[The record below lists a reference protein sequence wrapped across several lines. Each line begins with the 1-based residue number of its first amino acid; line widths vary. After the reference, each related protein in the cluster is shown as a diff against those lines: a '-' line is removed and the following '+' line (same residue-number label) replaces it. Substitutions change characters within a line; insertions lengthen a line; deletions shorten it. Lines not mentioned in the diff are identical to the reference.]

1 MNISDEKLVAFMDGE
16 LSAAE
21 MASLENTVS
30 TSPEL
35 ARRLELL
42 CGADEKIRQGFAA
55 FDARPI
61 RADTKDLINNAAN
74 AADKENV
81 GAGDNVVAFKA
92 KPQLNTGATSS
103 IWMRQAIA
111 ASIALVI
118 GFGGGAFVFPGS
130 GQTETSSTNNIYQTA
145 GLVDNKSP
153 LFSVLET
160 SQSASTVQLEGY
172 SNVSATPVS
181 TFQTYDNDYCR
192 EFDVQSS
199 GSTSRNIACR
209 NGGAWT
215 IVASV
220 LHNNKSPDAGVNFI
234 TASDGTPQL
243 LDAVVLQLIEGDI
256 LDKEDEAKLLS
267 NSWR

>member
-1 MNISDEKLVAFMDGE
+1 MNVSDEKLVAFMDGE

-21 MASLENTVS
+21 MATIENAIA

-35 ARRLELL
+35 TQRLELL

-61 RADTKDLINNAAN
+61 RTDTKELINNAAN
-74 AADKENV
+74 VADDEK
-81 GAGDNVVAFKA
+81 ADASDTVVAFSA
-92 KPQLNTGATSS
+92 KPRTNMGATSS

-111 ASIALVI
+111 ATIALGI

-130 GQTETSSTNNIYQTA
+130 GQTETSNTNNIYQTA
-145 GLVDNKSP
+145 GLIDNKSP

-172 SNVSATPVS
+172 SNVSATALS
-181 TFQTYDNDYCR
+181 TFQTHGKEYCR
-192 EFDVQSS
+192 EFDVQSN
-199 GSTSRNIACR
+199 GATSRNIACR
-209 NGGAWT
+209 NEGAWT

-220 LHNNKSPDAGVNFI
+220 LHNNNSLDAGADFI
-234 TASDGTPQL
+234 TASAGAPQL
-243 LDAVVLQLIEGDI
+243 LDAMVLQLIDGDI

-267 NSWR
+267 KSWK